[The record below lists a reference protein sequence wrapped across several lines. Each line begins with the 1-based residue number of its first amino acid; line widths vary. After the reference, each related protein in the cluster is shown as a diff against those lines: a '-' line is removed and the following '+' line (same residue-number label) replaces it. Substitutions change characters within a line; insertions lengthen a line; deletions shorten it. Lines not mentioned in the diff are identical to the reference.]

1 MIFDMQRNIVIKSIQ
16 DDRTIISIF
25 DIVQLKRYLMVHVA
39 QEYSNLVEPCYYP
52 KVSMIFKDLLAIAN
66 TTEEKLR
73 QYSLEKYGPQRES
86 FKIVHDPYT
95 TLLVLF
101 VQEFLKNNDYSG
113 AQAAFDLFA
122 LRTYSNTLHK
132 FTTPKGSNRQ
142 PICINDVFQSA
153 LESLS
158 LNHIFKKKKTI
169 SSSIAY
175 FSRDILMKYKR
186 FLEEDDS
193 NRIFNMIYSLKNRIK
208 QSVKSLM
215 VKYYDIYKNKSSNK
229 TKDEEVYDTTHE
241 TRLRAFIDRVSE
253 DMCVYRK
260 KNNVALQMAT
270 QLTKFN
276 RHYSVDYVN
285 SLAQPRFSDDIKLA
299 YYLLLK
305 DLPDFSI
312 IKQNKFLDYIKT
324 KLSIKSTK
332 QQVYFKKAVNDIQMK
347 VIDDLNMNDWYSNL
361 TIQSKAVSRNF
372 IAYYLALYLRYYV

>member
-1 MIFDMQRNIVIKSIQ
+1 MFVRNVVIRSIE
-16 DDRTIISIF
+16 DNKTIISVF
-25 DIVQLKRYLMVHVA
+25 DILQLKRYLMIHVA

-52 KVSMIFKDLLAIAN
+52 KVSMIFRDLLAIAN
-66 TTEEKLR
+66 TTEEKLKR
-73 QYSLEKYGPQRES
+73 YSLEKYGPQRES

-101 VQEFLKNNDYSG
+101 VQEFLKNNDYNG

-142 PICINDVFQSA
+142 PICIDDVFRSA
-153 LESLS
+153 LDSLS

-186 FLEEDDS
+186 ALEEDDS

-215 VKYYDIYKNKSSNK
+215 VKYYDIYKNKSANK
-229 TKDEEVYDTTHE
+229 TKDEETYDTTHE
-241 TRLRAFIDRVSE
+241 TRLRAFVDRVAE

-260 KNNVALQMAT
+260 KNNLALQMAT
-270 QLTKFN
+270 QLVKFN
-276 RHYSVDYVN
+276 RKYSLQYAD
-285 SLAQPRFSDDIKLA
+285 SLGQPKFSDDIKLA

-324 KLSIKSTK
+324 KLGIKSTK
-332 QQVYFKKAVNDIQMK
+332 QQVYFKKTINDIQLK
-347 VIDDLNMNDWYSNL
+347 IIDDLGLNNWYTGL

-372 IAYYLALYLRYYV
+372 IAYYLAFYLRYYV